1 MTNIETLFC
10 KGYCLDIDVSIL
22 FRITKQWCARAG
34 LVRLAVHISPQWF
47 RPDHAGAPGW
57 LWYFESFCVCC
68 SDFQNIT
75 WTELHFTMKNKEQFL
90 KIISKHQWK
99 QKTDAQRLWW
109 DLEISAAPLDKYVDW
124 EQMKDQRNRRQP
136 ERTDGCTGAWGR
148 GRQQEAASSPSETC
162 TQELKVPSEAAPDT
176 CAGGEWVWAP
186 GGRLWKSPWSPPG
199 PLQGSPY
206 TARWLEIT
214 GSRPKE

>member
-1 MTNIETLFC
+1 MSAFSS
-10 KGYCLDIDVSIL
+10 GSPSSDVPELVSWGWPCTSL
-22 FRITKQWCARAG
+22 PSGAG
-34 LVRLAVHISPQWF
+34 LTTRGLLGGCDILKVFVYAVPTFKISLEQSSTLQWRIKNSSWKSSQSINENRKLTPSVF
-47 RPDHAGAPGW
+47 D
-57 LWYFESFCVCC
+57 E
-68 SDFQNIT
+68 T
-75 WTELHFTMKNKEQFL
+75 W
-90 KIISKHQWK
+90 
-99 QKTDAQRLWW
+99 
-109 DLEISAAPLDKYVDW
+109 EISAAPLDKYVDW

-148 GRQQEAASSPSETC
+148 GRQQEAASSPSEPC